1 MSALAKLT
9 FFEYL
14 LSALTGFRIKQV
26 EFRENVRLS
35 PGTKKT
41 VWIKR
46 VGVRKAEIV
55 LHPTCSVIIIPHPP
69 KVGIIS
75 AEYIRGVGR
84 EILREG

>member
-1 MSALAKLT
+1 MKS
-9 FFEYL
+9 
-14 LSALTGFRIKQV
+14 
-26 EFRENVRLS
+26 
-35 PGTKKT
+35 

-46 VGVRKAEIV
+46 VDVRKADIV

-75 AEYIRGVGR
+75 AEYIRCVGR